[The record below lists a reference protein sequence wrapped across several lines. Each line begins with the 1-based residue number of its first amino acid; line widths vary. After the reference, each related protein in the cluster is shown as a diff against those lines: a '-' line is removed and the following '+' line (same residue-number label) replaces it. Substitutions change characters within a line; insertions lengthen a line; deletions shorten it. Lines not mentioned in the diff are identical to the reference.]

1 MTSGVDQVISSGL
14 CVGCGGCAFA
24 SGGKMRLDGHGFYKP
39 DLEDD
44 AAPSDATCPLLV
56 PEMDEDE
63 LADKFLPVTAARDH
77 KLGKYDEVFAAH
89 AEEGSFRRDGSSG
102 GLGSWIAIEL
112 LRKGMIDGVIHARP
126 AARDAAEDPFFR
138 YGISRSVE
146 EITQASHS
154 HYHVVEVSNVLAEV
168 KATAGRYLFIG
179 IPCMVKAV
187 RRAQALDPII
197 AGRIT
202 YTMGLVCGHLKSV
215 HWALS
220 LGWGAG
226 TRPEDIDA
234 ITFRVKSE
242 NVPAKAY
249 YFGIQKRD
257 GSESEVHDSAP
268 LTGGKFNLGAMMP
281 DACNYCDDV
290 VAETA
295 DLTIGDAWLPRY
307 AFDWRG
313 KNMVVSRNPVL
324 TALLQ
329 DAADEGRVIIEP
341 MTAKEAGDA
350 QAGGFRQRREGLAHR
365 LVRRRARGLWTPQK
379 RCLPDMTRP
388 GPLRA
393 RIYDMREKVG
403 QRSRVA
409 FRKALDAGDITL
421 YDRDMTASFKRLRRL
436 EILAAGARIA
446 SVRLRALLSWRRS

>member
-1 MTSGVDQVISSGL
+1 M
-14 CVGCGGCAFA
+14 
-24 SGGKMRLDGHGFYKP
+24 KLDRHGFYTP
-39 DLEDD
+39 DLGD
-44 AAPSDATCPLLV
+44 AATPPDAACPFLA
-56 PEMDEDE
+56 PEMDEDA
-63 LADKFLPVTAARDH
+63 LADRFLPATKARDH
-77 KLGKYDEVFAAH
+77 KLGKYDAVFAAH
-89 AEEGSFRRDGSSG
+89 TEEGSFRRDGSSG

-126 AARDAAEDPFFR
+126 AARDCAEDPFFR
-138 YGISRSVE
+138 YGISRSIE
-146 EITQASHS
+146 EIAQAAHS
-154 HYHVVEVSNVLAEV
+154 HYHVVEVSEVLAEV
-168 KATAGRYLFIG
+168 KASPGRYLFTG
-179 IPCMVKAV
+179 VPCMVKTV
-187 RRAQALDPII
+187 RRAQVLEPII
-197 AGRIT
+197 SERIP

-226 TRPEDIDA
+226 TRPEDIEA

-257 GSESEVHDSAP
+257 VSELEVHDSAH

-290 VAETA
+290 LAETA

-313 KNMVVSRNPVL
+313 KNMVVSRNPAL
-324 TALLQ
+324 TTLLH
-329 DAADEGRVIIEP
+329 AATDEGRVIIEP
-341 MTAKEAGDA
+341 MTAEEAADA
-350 QAGGFRQRREGLAHR
+350 QGGSFRQRREGLAYR
-365 LVRRRARGLWTPQK
+365 LARRHARGLWTPQK
-379 RCLPDMTRP
+379 RNLPDMTRP

-393 RIYDMREKVG
+393 RIYDMREKVA

-409 FRKALDAGDITL
+409 FRKALDAGDIAF
-421 YDRDMTASFKRLRRL
+421 YDRDMAASFKHLRRL
-436 EILAAGARIA
+436 EILVAAVRIA
-446 SVRLRALLSWRRS
+446 SVRLQALLSRRRS

>member
-1 MTSGVDQVISSGL
+1 MTNGIDQVISSGL

-24 SGGKMRLDGHGFYKP
+24 SSGRMQLDNYGFYVP
-39 DLEDD
+39 DLEEGSAPPD
-44 AAPSDATCPLLV
+44 AACPLLA
-56 PEMDEDE
+56 PEMDEDA
-63 LADKFLPVTAARDH
+63 LADKFLPTTAARDY
-77 KLGKYDEVFAAH
+77 KLGKYDAVFAAH
-89 AEEGSFRRDGSSG
+89 ADEGSFRRSGSSG

-126 AARDAAEDPFFR
+126 ASRESAEDPFFR

-146 EITQASHS
+146 EITQAAHS
-154 HYHVVEVSNVLAEV
+154 HYHVVEVSEVLAEA
-168 KATAGRYLFIG
+168 KATPGRYLFIG

-187 RRAQALDPII
+187 RRAQTLDHII
-197 AGRIT
+197 AERIT
-202 YTMGLVCGHLKSV
+202 YTMGLVCGHIKSL

-226 TRPEDIDA
+226 TRPEDIEA

-249 YFGIQKRD
+249 YFEIQKRD
-257 GSESEVHDSAP
+257 GGEPEVHDSAS

-313 KNMVVSRNPVL
+313 KNMVVSRNPAL
-324 TALLQ
+324 SALLQ
-329 DAADEGRVIIEP
+329 DAADEGRVIVEP
-341 MTAKEAGDA
+341 MTAKEAADA

-365 LVRRRARGLWTPQK
+365 LFERRSRGLWTPQK
-379 RCLPDMTRP
+379 RSLPDMSRP

-393 RIYDMREKVG
+393 RIYDMREKVA
-403 QRSRVA
+403 QR
-409 FRKALDAGDITL
+409 
-421 YDRDMTASFKRLRRL
+421 
-436 EILAAGARIA
+436 
-446 SVRLRALLSWRRS
+446 